1 MAGIATPIDASLE
14 GKSPFGHLSRLQ
26 YRALMTMRWRLLVN
40 SIRSAQG
47 AFELGARGV
56 AFLLYSIMGLS
67 IGVGLGIGSYS
78 MAAHNKWQLMPALFW
93 VVFVAWQVLPVA
105 LASFQE
111 QFDLSSLLRFPV
123 NFGSFYLLHLVFGL
137 VDIPA
142 LLGGLCCFGI
152 GLGFVIAKPN
162 LMAWTL
168 LVLVVFAIFN
178 ILLARAVLAWI
189 DRWLAQRRTR
199 EIVSALFLLLML
211 SMQLL
216 NPALRPHRRHG
227 PRGSNPNAYRQRPA
241 PEITP
246 WMKDVN
252 MVLTWL
258 PPGLVASSLNESSD
272 HDPAAA
278 AGSLSILGLY
288 VLAVGGVLAHR
299 LRAEFRGENLGE
311 APVQKKAEYRK
322 HTWLID
328 GSGPIA
334 AVMEKELRTVPR
346 SMPLLFAMGG
356 PLLTVL
362 VIGSLLRNGA
372 FVSGRSFLL
381 GFPLCVSYALLGFTQ
396 MIYNNLGAEGTAIQL
411 LFLSPTPF
419 RTVLLAKNLFHA
431 IMYSLVA
438 ILAGIFAGLRMGF
451 PRGAVIVATA
461 AWLLFALPANLAA
474 GNILSINM
482 PYRVSLGRL
491 SRQRGS
497 QASALLSMFIQMAA
511 VAVGAGVFELSA
523 YLGRLWLATPIF
535 LLLAGIMTFVW
546 MRVLSNADGM
556 ATRNKDALLLAL
568 AKTD

>member
-1 MAGIATPIDASLE
+1 MAGIAAPIDGSLE
-14 GKSPFGHLSRLQ
+14 GTSLFGHLSQLQ

-40 SIRSAQG
+40 STRSAQG
-47 AFELGARGV
+47 AFELSARGI
-56 AFLLYSIMGLS
+56 AFLIYSIMGVG

-78 MAAHNKWQLMPALFW
+78 MAAQNAWQLMPALFW
-93 VVFVAWQVLPVA
+93 IVFVAWQVLPVA

-142 LLGGLCCFGI
+142 LLGGLCCIGI
-152 GLGFVIAKPN
+152 GLGLVIAKPS
-162 LMAWTL
+162 LIAWTL
-168 LVLVVFAIFN
+168 LVMLVFALFN

-199 EIVSALFLLLML
+199 EIVSALFLLLLL

-216 NPALRPHRRHG
+216 NPALHSRRRHV
-227 PRGSNPNAYRQRPA
+227 PSGSNRNAYRHSNA
-241 PEITP
+241 PELKP
-246 WMKDVN
+246 WMKTGAT
-252 MVLTWL
+252 VLAWL
-258 PPGLVASSLNESSD
+258 PPGLAASSLNESSD
-272 HDPAAA
+272 HKPVTA

-288 VLAVGGVLAHR
+288 GLVVGGVLAYR

-311 APVQKKAEYRK
+311 VSAQNKVAHRQHA
-322 HTWLID
+322 WLID

-334 AVMEKELRTVPR
+334 AIMEKELRTVPR

-362 VIGSLLRNGA
+362 VIGSLLRNSVYA
-372 FVSGRSFLL
+372 SGGSFLL

-396 MIYNNLGAEGTAIQL
+396 MIYNNLGAEGTGIQL

-438 ILAGIFAGLRMGF
+438 VLAGIFAGFRMGF
-451 PRGAVIVATA
+451 PSGAVIVATA

-474 GNILSINM
+474 GNILSIKM

-497 QASALLSMFIQMAA
+497 QASALLSMFIQMAV
-511 VAVGAGVFELSA
+511 VAMGAGVFELSA
-523 YLGRLWLATPIF
+523 YLGQMWFATPIF
-535 LLLAGIMTFVW
+535 LLLAGIMIVVW
-546 MRVLSNADGM
+546 LRVLGNAEGM

-568 AKTD
+568 AKTE